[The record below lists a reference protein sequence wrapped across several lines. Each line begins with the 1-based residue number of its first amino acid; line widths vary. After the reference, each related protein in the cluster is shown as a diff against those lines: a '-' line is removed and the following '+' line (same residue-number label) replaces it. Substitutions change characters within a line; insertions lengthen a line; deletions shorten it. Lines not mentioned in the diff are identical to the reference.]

1 MRHGYGLCHGNL
13 GALGPDMLSF
23 SKIIFTALV
32 IVVVW
37 QGFKLFN
44 RAKQVP
50 TKDQPKQTRAQKSEE
65 SAPAA
70 QEMEKCPD
78 CGVYHAE
85 GSAHRCDA

>member
-1 MRHGYGLCHGNL
+1 MVALWRRNEC
-13 GALGPDMLSF
+13 ALGTDMLSF

-44 RAKQVP
+44 RFKQVSENE
-50 TKDQPKQTRAQKSEE
+50 QPKQTRHKKKSQ
-65 SAPAA
+65 PKTVA
-70 QEMEKCPD
+70 QEMEKCPE

-85 GSAHRCDA
+85 GNAHRC

>member
-1 MRHGYGLCHGNL
+1 
-13 GALGPDMLSF
+13 MLSF

-44 RAKQVP
+44 RSKQVSGNE
-50 TKDQPKQTRAQKSEE
+50 QPKQTRHHKKEQSG
-65 SAPAA
+65 SVA

-85 GSAHRCDA
+85 GSSHRCDA

>member
-1 MRHGYGLCHGNL
+1 
-13 GALGPDMLSF
+13 MLSF

-44 RAKQVP
+44 RGKQVSANQ
-50 TKDQPKQTRAQKSEE
+50 QPKQTKHKKKSKAQPV
-65 SAPAA
+65 AH
-70 QEMEKCPD
+70 EMEKCPD

-85 GSAHRCDA
+85 GSTHRCDD

>member
-1 MRHGYGLCHGNL
+1 
-13 GALGPDMLSF
+13 MLSF

-44 RAKQVP
+44 RAKQISSN
-50 TKDQPKQTRAQKSEE
+50 DQPKQTRQQKKNQSG
-65 SAPAA
+65 SVP
-70 QEMEKCPD
+70 QEMDKCPN

-85 GSAHRCDA
+85 GLAHRCDS